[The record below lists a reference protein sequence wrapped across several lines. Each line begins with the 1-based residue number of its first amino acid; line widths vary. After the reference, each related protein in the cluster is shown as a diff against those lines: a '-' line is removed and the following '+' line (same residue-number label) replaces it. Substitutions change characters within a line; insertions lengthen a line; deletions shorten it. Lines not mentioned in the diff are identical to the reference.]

1 MKCEHFDV
9 NKYIPGNIGNSVI
22 PGGNFSTVTPNLL
35 NIATLSPQN
44 FELLKKNYLNQN
56 FHKKIIQEL
65 FNYMVQTCTLMY
77 IVFQHTHLRKE
88 FPKGP

>member
-22 PGGNFSTVTPNLL
+22 PGGNLSTVTPNLL

-44 FELLKKNYLNQN
+44 FELLKK
-56 FHKKIIQEL
+56 KL
-65 FNYMVQTCTLMY
+65 F
-77 IVFQHTHLRKE
+77 KSE
-88 FPKGP
+88 FS

>member
-22 PGGNFSTVTPNLL
+22 PGGNLSTVTPNLL

-44 FELLKKNYLNQN
+44 FELLKTKYYLNQN
-56 FHKKIIQEL
+56 FHKKS
-65 FNYMVQTCTLMY
+65 FKNYLTIWY
-77 IVFQHTHLRKE
+77 KPAH
-88 FPKGP
+88 